1 MSSRDEREKFE
12 RLMRESGVNIPD
24 DWQGKAREQHEGE
37 GHTVALTDRPD
48 DPEVDAV
55 FDNVLG
61 IVREAGLKDRQ
72 VVELFATILGRSVV
86 NRAVKRGA
94 MEGSEAM
101 VEVIGAAAMPGCF
114 AGFVMLNLTRGKA
127 FSLTAS
133 IHHLLTDMVG
143 FGKRGDDR
151 KES

>member
-1 MSSRDEREKFE
+1 VSNRDDRERFE
-12 RLMRESGVNIPD
+12 RMMRDSGVNIPD

-37 GHTVALTDRPD
+37 GHTVALTDRPE
-48 DPEVDAV
+48 DPAVDAV
-55 FDNVLG
+55 FDQVLG

-72 VVELFATILGRSVV
+72 VVELLATILGRSVV

-114 AGFVMLNLTRGKA
+114 SGFVMMNLTRGRA
-127 FSLTAS
+127 FPLTAS
-133 IHHLLTDMVG
+133 IHHLLSDMVA
-143 FGKRGDDR
+143 FGKSGDDR